1 MTNKKTTR
9 IIKSKN
15 TVTSIKKQN
24 VEKNVE
30 ISYQPV
36 EWLGDR
42 IKLLDQI
49 KLPSREDY
57 LEIKDYLDIVDA
69 IKELKVRGAPAIGV
83 AGAYGLALSGQKIY
97 AANLQEFLKKIHN
110 VALLISGVRPT
121 ARNLFWAIDRVER
134 AARKGKTIPRVIEL
148 MTEEAIKIHAEEADA
163 TKKLSEFGAELIKDG
178 DTVLTHCN
186 TGPLATVGYGTALG
200 AIIYAH
206 QHGKKVKVMADE
218 TRPLLQGA
226 RLTMW
231 ELKKAGVPA
240 TLITDSMAGYFMK
253 QGKIDCVIVGADRIA
268 ANGDTA
274 NKIGT
279 YSLAVLAKEHLIP
292 FYVAAPTSTFDLSMS
307 TGKQIPIEQRSGEE
321 VTHFGKTMITV
332 SGAATVNPAF
342 DVTPHKYITA
352 IITEK
357 GIIRKPFGSL
367 KINHRQLKLI

>member
-1 MTNKKTTR
+1 MKQKKNV
-9 IIKSKN
+9 KGSEPKN
-15 TVTSIKKQN
+15 ISAAPQKQK
-24 VEKNVE
+24 VEKKI
-30 ISYQPV
+30 ISTYQPV

-42 IKLLDQI
+42 IKLLDQT
-49 KLPSREDY
+49 KLPLKEDY

-97 AANLQEFLKKIHN
+97 ATNLPEFLKKIHD

-148 MTEEAIKIHAEEADA
+148 MTEEAVKIHTEEADA
-163 TKKLSEFGAELIKDG
+163 TKKLSEFGAELIRDG

-200 AIIYAH
+200 AIIYAY

-279 YSLAVLAKEHLIP
+279 YSLAVLAKEHVIP

-321 VTHFGKTMITV
+321 ITRIGNNIIAP
-332 SGAATVNPAF
+332 SGVATVNPAF

-367 KINHRQLKLI
+367 KVNHRQLKLI